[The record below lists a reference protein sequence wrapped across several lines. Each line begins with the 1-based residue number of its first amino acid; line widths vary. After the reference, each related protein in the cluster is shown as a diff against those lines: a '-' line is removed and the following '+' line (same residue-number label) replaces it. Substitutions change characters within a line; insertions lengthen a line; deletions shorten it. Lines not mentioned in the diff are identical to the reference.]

1 MFNVGDVEVLRV
13 EESLGH
19 GFTPKVLLP
28 DWNEKDIE
36 PHLPWLA
43 PTYYDSQANR
53 IVSSIHSWVLKTR
66 HHTILIDTC
75 VGNHKHRPDT
85 PRFHMLNRPYMENFA
100 KAGLTVEDIDYVLC
114 THLHV
119 DHVGWNTRLDNG
131 RWVPTFPNAKYV
143 FSKQD
148 RDYFD
153 PARGEGGKIERHAL
167 VFNDSVLPILEAK
180 QDLVI
185 DGNHELSGGLSI
197 SPAPGHSPGHVLIT
211 LKSKGAE
218 ALFIGDIMHNPIQ
231 IYYPQWSSAFCYDP
245 EQARKTRR
253 RVLEQAASKGSLLYP
268 CHFAGPHIGRVAERA
283 GGGFAYLPGRG

>member
-1 MFNVGDVEVLRV
+1 MFNVGEIEILRV
-13 EESLGH
+13 EESLGP
-19 GFTPKVLLP
+19 GFAPNVLLP
-28 DWNEKDIE
+28 DWTPEAVA

-43 PTYYDSQANR
+43 PTYYDPQQDKL
-53 IVSSIHSWVLKTR
+53 ISSIHSWVLKTR

-75 VGNHKHRPDT
+75 VGNHKERPGQ

-100 KAGLTVEDIDYVLC
+100 KAGLKVEDIDYVLC

-143 FSKQD
+143 FSKTD

-153 PARGEGGKIERHAL
+153 PTRGVGGKIEAHAR
-167 VFNDSVLPILEAK
+167 VFNDSVLPILEAR
-180 QDLVI
+180 QDMTV
-185 DGNHELSGGLSI
+185 DGIHKLGDDITI

-211 LKSKGAE
+211 LQSKGTE

-231 IYYPQWSSAFCYDP
+231 IYQPLWSSAFCSDP
-245 EQARKTRR
+245 EQARRTRR
-253 RVLEQAASKGSLLYP
+253 SVLEHAAGKGSLVYP
-268 CHFAGPHIGRVAERA
+268 QHFAGPHIGRVAEKA
-283 GGGFAYLPGRG
+283 GGFEYLPGRA